1 MSAVLLEARGYSYT
15 YPDRAQAALAHLDLE
30 VGEGEFVL
38 LAGDSGSG
46 KSTLLRAACGLVPHF
61 HGGEVTGTLEV
72 GGMDTREHGPGRLA
86 AVTGTVFQD
95 PESQVIMNSVRAEL
109 ELPLE
114 SRGAGGAGPARA
126 VEECA
131 LALGI
136 GDLLDRQ
143 TATLSGGELQ
153 RTALAAA
160 LVTQPRLL
168 LLDEPTSQLDPVAGD
183 ELIGLLRRLNEQ
195 TGSTVLL
202 AEHRIER
209 CLPAADRV
217 LAMEQGLLVFD
228 GTPADFAEWAV
239 RHRPQLAPPAARM
252 FSLAGIRPLPVSV
265 KQARDTLAASAPVA
279 PQSPPDQPPT
289 ARNEKPLRVSRVWF
303 EHEVGPRRPALRGA
317 TLELESG
324 ETVGLLGRNGAG
336 KSTLLRVA
344 AGLLEPGRGRVEAAG
359 EVALLTQTPGDY
371 FLHEHVIDELPPA
384 AARAAMSE
392 LGIEDLAACHPRD
405 LSGGERQRLALAI
418 VLAGRGIGGGEPP
431 AVIAL
436 DEPTRG
442 MGREQKAW
450 LARLLRALAA
460 GGTAVIAAT
469 HDVEFAAELADRCV
483 LLAGGRV
490 AADGSAR
497 EILSGGLYF
506 ATEVAR
512 VLGGAGQAI
521 TAEEGARVLASR
533 PASDPV
539 EGLPPTGRRSAR
551 TSVGAA

>member
-1 MSAVLLEARGYSYT
+1 MSDLLLSARQYSYT
-15 YPDRAQAALAHLDLE
+15 YPGRPEPALAAVDLD
-30 VGEGEFVL
+30 VREGEFVL

-61 HGGEVTGTLEV
+61 HGGEVAGTLEV
-72 GGMDTREHGPGRLA
+72 GGMDTRENGPGDLA

-114 SRGAGGAGPARA
+114 SRGAGGASAGRA

-195 TGSTVLL
+195 TGSAVLL
-202 AEHRIER
+202 AEHRVER

-217 LAMEQGLLVFD
+217 LVIDRARLAFD
-228 GTPADFAEWAV
+228 GTPAEFAEWAV
-239 RHRPQLAPPAARM
+239 EHAPRLATPAARM

-265 KQARDTLAASAPVA
+265 KQARDTLAGREGSGAPSPLETAPVA
-279 PQSPPDQPPT
+279 H
-289 ARNEKPLRVSRVWF
+289 AERALRLARVWF
-303 EHEVGPRRPALRGA
+303 EHEEGPRRPALRGA
-317 TLELESG
+317 SLELWRG
-324 ETVGLLGRNGAG
+324 EAVALLGRNGAG
-336 KSTLLRVA
+336 KSTLLRIA
-344 AGLLEPGRGRVEAAG
+344 AGPLKPARGQVEAAG
-359 EVALLTQTPGDY
+359 DVALLTQTPGDY
-371 FLHEHVIDELPPA
+371 FLNERVIDELPPA
-384 AARAAMSE
+384 VGMAALAE
-392 LGIEDLAACHPRD
+392 LGIDHVAGADPRD

-442 MGREQKAW
+442 MGRDQKAW
-450 LARLLRALAA
+450 LARLLRTLASR
-460 GGTAVIAAT
+460 GSAVIAAT

-483 LLAGGRV
+483 LLARGQV
-490 AADGSAR
+490 VADGPAR

-512 VLGGAGQAI
+512 VLGGESGAI
-521 TAEEGARVLASR
+521 TADEGARVLAPR
-533 PASDPV
+533 PASM
-539 EGLPPTGRRSAR
+539 
-551 TSVGAA
+551 AAA

>member
-1 MSAVLLEARGYSYT
+1 
-15 YPDRAQAALAHLDLE
+15 
-30 VGEGEFVL
+30 
-38 LAGDSGSG
+38 
-46 KSTLLRAACGLVPHF
+46 
-61 HGGEVTGTLEV
+61 
-72 GGMDTREHGPGRLA
+72 MDTRESGPGQLA

-114 SRGAGGAGPARA
+114 SSGAGGAGAARA

-195 TGSTVLL
+195 TGSAVLL

-217 LAMEQGLLVFD
+217 LVLEDARLMFD

-239 RHRPQLAPPAARM
+239 QHRPRLAPPAARM
-252 FSLAGIRPLPVSV
+252 FSMAGLRPLPVSV
-265 KQARDTLAASAPVA
+265 KQARDTLAATGGSEAPA
-279 PQSPPDQPPT
+279 PPEREPSSRGER
-289 ARNEKPLRVSRVWF
+289 ALRLERVWF
-303 EHEVGPRRPALRGA
+303 EHPEGAGNPALRSA
-317 TLELESG
+317 RLELARG
-324 ETVGLLGRNGAG
+324 ETVALLGRNGAG

-344 AGLLEPGRGRVEAAG
+344 AGLLTPGRGKVEAAG
-359 EVALLTQTPGDY
+359 DVALLTQTPGDY
-371 FLHEHVIDELPPA
+371 FLHERAIDELAPA
-384 AARAAMSE
+384 TAKAAMAE
-392 LGIEDLAACHPRD
+392 LGIEHLAERDPRD

-442 MGREQKAW
+442 MGRDQKAW
-450 LARLLRALAA
+450 LAARPARTGGSGRRGDRGDARRRVRGGARRALRPARPRA
-460 GGTAVIAAT
+460 GG
-469 HDVEFAAELADRCV
+469 
-483 LLAGGRV
+483 
-490 AADGSAR
+490 
-497 EILSGGLYF
+497 
-506 ATEVAR
+506 
-512 VLGGAGQAI
+512 
-521 TAEEGARVLASR
+521 
-533 PASDPV
+533 
-539 EGLPPTGRRSAR
+539 GRRSCAR
-551 TSVGAA
+551 DPVRRPLLRDRSGARAWRRG